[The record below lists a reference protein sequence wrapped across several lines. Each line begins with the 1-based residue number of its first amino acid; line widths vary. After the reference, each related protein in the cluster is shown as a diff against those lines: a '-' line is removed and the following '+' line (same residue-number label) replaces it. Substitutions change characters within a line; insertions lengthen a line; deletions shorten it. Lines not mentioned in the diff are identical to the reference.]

1 MNKNR
6 KAIYPKIA
14 EANKGAK
21 RKSTKAKVAAKER
34 NGDSAGM
41 SLIEQSRWCAG
52 TITRVR
58 DNVVKQE
65 PQHKFPVDPD

>member
-34 NGDSAGM
+34 SGDSAGM
-41 SLIEQSRWCAG
+41 GLIEQHKWVAG
-52 TITRVR
+52 TIPRVR
-58 DNVVKQE
+58 DTYKKQE